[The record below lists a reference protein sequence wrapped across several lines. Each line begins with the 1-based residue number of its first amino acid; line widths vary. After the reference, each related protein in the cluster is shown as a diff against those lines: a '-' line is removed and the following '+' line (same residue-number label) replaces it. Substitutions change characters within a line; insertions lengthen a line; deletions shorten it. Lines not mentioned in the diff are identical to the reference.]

1 MVAEL
6 GPKAGVPASLLSPQ
20 PASQAASLSDVVG
33 GLKCVN
39 MLNRKKASSVAL
51 IDGLPFGARES

>member
-6 GPKAGVPASLLSPQ
+6 EPKAGVPASLLSPQ
-20 PASQAASLSDVVG
+20 PASLSDVVG

-51 IDGLPFGARES
+51 INGLPFGARES

>member
-6 GPKAGVPASLLSPQ
+6 EPKAGVPASLLSPQ
-20 PASQAASLSDVVG
+20 PASLSDVVG

-39 MLNRKKASSVAL
+39 MLNGKKASSVAL
-51 IDGLPFGARES
+51 INGLPFGARES